1 MIQERQQDF
10 VFEYSAVAPH
20 DKLRLSIVIEMLDVE
35 LVAVACAFGV
45 TFHVQL
51 HALAEIMCATL
62 LDTCSSRPDKT
73 LMQMLVHH
81 VHHGIHCDAVVHGNN
96 LQVSYFAILTD
107 DAFMITAESKGTVG
121 KFCSQF
127 CNHLL
132 AVCEQIASLTA
143 FLTLLPTQYTVKR
156 LRHIAV
162 GRYLLHDIAF
172 SVHGLLFM
180 MEDKGLPFPGPNFF
194 ESLPTYQTLL
204 PDT

>member
-1 MIQERQQDF
+1 
-10 VFEYSAVAPH
+10 
-20 DKLRLSIVIEMLDVE
+20 MLDVE
-35 LVAVACAFGV
+35 LVAVACAFGI

-51 HALAEIMCATL
+51 HVFAEIMCASL
-62 LDTCSSRPDKT
+62 LYTCSSCPDET
-73 LMQMLVHH
+73 LVQMLVHH
-81 VHHGIHCDAVVHGNN
+81 VHHCIHCDAVVHGDN
-96 LQVSYFAILTD
+96 LQVTDFAVFTD
-107 DAFMITAESKGTVG
+107 GALVVATEAERPVG
-121 KFCSQF
+121 KFCSLF

-143 FLTLLPTQYTVKR
+143 SLSLFPTQYTVKR
-156 LRHIAV
+156 LRNIAV

-172 SVHGLLFM
+172 SEHCLFCF